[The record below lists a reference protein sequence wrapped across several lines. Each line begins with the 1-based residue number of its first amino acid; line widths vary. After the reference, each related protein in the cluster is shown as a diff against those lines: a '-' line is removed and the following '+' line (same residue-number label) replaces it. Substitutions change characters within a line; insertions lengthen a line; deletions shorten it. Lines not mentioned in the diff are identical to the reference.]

1 MKSLPRICCGAC
13 VVVLPLLVA
22 AAGAPA
28 DSKAPPAAAAP
39 QKTTAPA
46 DAKVPPAPTTRRDD
60 VKETLHGVA
69 IVDPYRWLEDQ
80 DAPETRAWIEA
91 QNRYA
96 HGLLDGLPMRGAIR
110 DRLTELARRDTQWAP
125 TERAGRLFTLKR
137 RAGDDLPIL
146 FVRDRPGAGRSDGRD
161 GRETVLLDPAP
172 LSPDHTTSVSIE
184 DVSLD
189 GSTLAYGVRTG
200 GEDETELRLRNTR
213 TLQDL
218 PDRLPRALY
227 RGVSLRPD
235 GRGFYYARQD
245 RSTGIRIRYH
255 AVGTPIEKDIE
266 VFGSGFGPS
275 DWVGATVSENGR
287 HLLYSVS
294 HGWASNEVYVASLDP
309 AGPASPGA
317 PSGSPVPDGLRGSPG
332 PPQPIVRGLDAHVQ
346 AAFAGDRLIA
356 QTDWQAP
363 TGRIVEIDPADPAPE
378 KWRTIVP
385 AGPDAIE
392 GMVLAGGRIVV
403 HTLHDV
409 AARLDVYSLDGKRA
423 GGIALPGPGTVA
435 NLSGR
440 FDSDELFF
448 DFQSYTTPP
457 STLRASVSSRTTTS
471 FWQAAIPF
479 EPDRYETKQV
489 WFASKDGT
497 RVPMFVVHRKGLTL
511 DGRNPA
517 LLYGYGGF
525 AVSITPSFS
534 PTTAWWLEQGGVYA
548 VANLRGGS
556 EFGEAWHKAGML
568 RNKQNVFDDFIA
580 AAEWLIANRYTSS
593 ERLAI
598 RGASNGGL
606 LVGAVMTQRPQ
617 LARAVL
623 CEFPDLD
630 MIGYQRFPN
639 NNPPAL
645 LEYGDSSKPDQF
657 EYLAKYSPY
666 QKVIP
671 GTAYPAVLFM
681 TGDADTRVPPL
692 QARKMTARM
701 QAATSSKRPVLL
713 LYDTKAGHAGGRPL
727 GKVVEDQA
735 LEMAFLAWQLG
746 MK

>member
-1 MKSLPRICCGAC
+1 MTLLSRICCGAGL
-13 VVVLPLLVA
+13 VALLSLVA
-22 AAGAPA
+22 AAGVPA
-28 DSKAPPAAAAP
+28 DSKL
-39 QKTTAPA
+39 
-46 DAKVPPAPTTRRDD
+46 PPAPPTRRDD
-60 VKETLHGVA
+60 VKETLHGVT

-80 DAPETRAWIEA
+80 GAPETRDWIDA

-96 HGLLDGLPMRGAIR
+96 HGLLDALPMRGAIR
-110 DRLTELARRDTQWAP
+110 DRLTDLARRDTQWAP
-125 TERAGRLFTLKR
+125 TERAGRLFTQKR

-146 FVRDRPGAGRSDGRD
+146 FVRDGRD

-184 DVSLD
+184 DVSMD

-200 GEDETELRLRNTR
+200 GEDEAELRLRNTR

-245 RSTGIRIRYH
+245 RSAGIRIRYH

-266 VFGSGFGPS
+266 VFGAGFGPS
-275 DWVGATVSENGR
+275 DWVGATVSENGK

-294 HGWASNEVYVASLDP
+294 HGWASNEVFVASLDP
-309 AGPASPGA
+309 AGPAGPDGLHGSPGA
-317 PSGSPVPDGLRGSPG
+317 PRPV
-332 PPQPIVRGLDAHVQ
+332 VRGLDAHVQ

-363 TGRIVEIDPADPAPE
+363 TGRIVEIDPADPAPA

-392 GMVLAGGRIVV
+392 GMLLAGGRIVV

-409 AARLDVYSLDGKRA
+409 AARLDVYTLDGKRA
-423 GGIALPGPGTVA
+423 GAIALPGPGTVA

-440 FDSDELFF
+440 FDSDDLFF

-457 STLRASVSSRTTTS
+457 STLRASVSSRTATS
-471 FWQAAIPF
+471 WWQAAIPF
-479 EPDRYETKQV
+479 EPNRYETKQV

-497 RVPMFVVHRKGLTL
+497 RVPMFVVHQKGLTL
-511 DGRNPA
+511 DGRRPA

-525 AVSITPSFS
+525 AVSITPAFS

-548 VANLRGGS
+548 VANIRGGS

-568 RNKQNVFDDFIA
+568 GNKQNVFDDFIA
-580 AAEWLIANRYTSS
+580 AAEWLIANHYTSS

-606 LVGAVMTQRPQ
+606 LMGAVMTQRPQ
-617 LARAVL
+617 LFRAVL

-630 MIGYQRFPN
+630 MIGYRRFPN

-645 LEYGDSSKPDQF
+645 LEYGDASRKDQF
-657 EYLAKYSPY
+657 EYLAAYSPY
-666 QKVIP
+666 QRVAS
-671 GTAYPAVLFM
+671 GTPYPAVLFM

-701 QAATSSKRPVLL
+701 QAATTSGRPVLL

-727 GKVVEDQA
+727 GKVVEDQS

-746 MK
+746 ME

>member
-1 MKSLPRICCGAC
+1 MTRCCG
-13 VVVLPLLVA
+13 VTVLLLLVGA
-22 AAGAPA
+22 ACAPPNPPEPQKATAAG
-28 DSKAPPAAAAP
+28 
-39 QKTTAPA
+39 
-46 DAKVPPAPTTRRDD
+46 KVSPAPLTRRDD
-60 VKETLHGVA
+60 VKETLHGVV

-80 DAPETRAWIEA
+80 NAPETRAWIEA
-91 QNRYA
+91 QNRYSHA
-96 HGLLDGLPMRGAIR
+96 LLDALPMRGAIR
-110 DRLTELARRDTQWAP
+110 DRLTDLARRDTQWAP
-125 TERAGRLFTLKR
+125 TERAGRLFIQKR

-146 FVRDRPGAGRSDGRD
+146 FVRDGRD

-184 DVSLD
+184 DVSMD

-200 GEDETELRLRNTR
+200 GEDETELRLRNTG

-235 GRGFYYARQD
+235 GSGFYYARQD
-245 RSTGIRIRYH
+245 RTTGIRIRYH
-255 AVGTPIEKDIE
+255 AVGTPIEKDTE
-266 VFGSGFGPS
+266 VFGAGFGPS

-287 HLLYSVS
+287 HLLFSVS
-294 HGWASNEVYVASLDP
+294 HGWASSEVYVASLDP
-309 AGPASPGA
+309 PGPAK
-317 PSGSPVPDGLRGSPG
+317 
-332 PPQPIVRGLDAHVQ
+332 PIVRGLDAHVQ
-346 AAFAGDRLIA
+346 AAFAGDRLVA
-356 QTDWQAP
+356 QTDWQVP
-363 TGRIVEIDPADPAPE
+363 TGRIVEIDPADPAPAR
-378 KWRTIVP
+378 WRTIVP

-392 GMVLAGGRIVV
+392 GMALAGGRVIV

-409 AARLDVYSLDGKRA
+409 AARLDVYTLDGKRA

-457 STLRASVSSRTTTS
+457 STLRAAVSSRTATS
-471 FWQAAIPF
+471 WWQAAIPF

-497 RVPMFVVHRKGLTL
+497 RVPMFVVHRKGLVL
-511 DGRNPA
+511 DGRSPA

-548 VANLRGGS
+548 VANIRGGS

-568 RNKQNVFDDFIA
+568 RNKQNVFDDFIG
-580 AAEWLIANRYTSS
+580 AAEWLIANRLTSS

-606 LVGAVMTQRPQ
+606 LMGAVTTQQPH
-617 LARAVL
+617 LFRAVL

-630 MIGYQRFPN
+630 MIGYWRFPN

-645 LEYGDSSKPDQF
+645 LEYGDASRPDQF
-657 EYLAKYSPY
+657 EYLAAYSPY
-666 QKVIP
+666 QKVRP
-671 GTAYPAVLFM
+671 GTPYPAVLFM

-692 QARKMTARM
+692 QARKMTARL
-701 QAATSSKRPVLL
+701 QAATTSGRPVLL

-727 GKVVEDQA
+727 GKIVEDQS

-746 MK
+746 VDHRPGVAEDAGSH

>member
-1 MKSLPRICCGAC
+1 MTIRPLIRGAD
-13 VVVLPLLVA
+13 VAVLLLLVA
-22 AAGAPA
+22 AAGAPVL
-28 DSKAPPAAAAP
+28 SAP
-39 QKTTAPA
+39 QKAPA
-46 DAKVPPAPTTRRDD
+46 GGKLPPAPLTRRDD

-80 DAPETRAWIEA
+80 NAPETRAWIEA
-91 QNRYA
+91 QNKYS
-96 HGLLDGLPMRGAIR
+96 HGLLEALPMRGAIR
-110 DRLTELARRDTQWAP
+110 DRLTDLARRDTQWAP

-146 FVRDRPGAGRSDGRD
+146 FIRDGRD
-161 GRETVLLDPAP
+161 GRETILLDPAP

-184 DVSLD
+184 DVSMD

-235 GRGFYYARQD
+235 GSGFYYARQD
-245 RSTGIRIRYH
+245 RTTGIRIRYH

-266 VFGSGFGPS
+266 VFGAGFGPS

-287 HLLYSVS
+287 HLLFSVS
-294 HGWASNEVYVASLDP
+294 HGWASSEVYVASLDP
-309 AGPASPGA
+309 PGA
-317 PSGSPVPDGLRGSPG
+317 PG
-332 PPQPIVRGLDAHVQ
+332 PAKPIVRGLDAHVQ

-363 TGRIVEIDPADPAPE
+363 TGRIVEIDPADPDPAR
-378 KWRTIVP
+378 WRTIVP

-392 GMVLAGGRIVV
+392 GMVLAGGRVIV

-409 AARLDVYSLDGKRA
+409 AARLDVFALDGKRE

-457 STLRASVSSRTTTS
+457 STLSTSVSSRTAAS
-471 FWQAAIPF
+471 YWKAAIPF

-497 RVPMFVVHRKGLTL
+497 RVPMFVVHRKGLAP

-548 VANLRGGS
+548 VANIRGGS

-580 AAEWLIANRYTSS
+580 GAEWLIANRYTSS

-606 LVGAVMTQRPQ
+606 LMGAVMTQRPQ
-617 LARAVL
+617 LFRAVL

-630 MIGYQRFPN
+630 MLGFYRFPN

-645 LEYGDSSKPDQF
+645 LEYGDASRKDQF
-657 EYLAKYSPY
+657 EYLTAYSPY
-666 QKVIP
+666 QKVKP
-671 GTAYPAVLFM
+671 GTPYPAVLFM

-701 QAATSSKRPVLL
+701 QAATTSGRPVLL

-727 GKVVEDQA
+727 GKVIEDQS